1 LDGVR
6 ALPFQSGE
14 DPLYFA
20 TKFTSAGVLVP
31 GNGKK
36 AEEWSSKDKFGV
48 VLETAQIVPTLVD
61 RGDYVAS
68 ESTIYRV
75 MRAAAQ
81 QHHRGRAKKSAAESL
96 FRTCKYRPN

>member
-1 LDGVR
+1 M
-6 ALPFQSGE
+6 
-14 DPLYFA
+14 
-20 TKFTSAGVLVP
+20 P